1 MHSTLPILELTG
13 IFFLTFVQE
22 DSATLTSAILAY
34 QGVFPYWET
43 LTACLLG
50 MWTSDFLVYLI
61 ARLAGLKFFEALIAQ
76 KIFKP
81 EQIKRASSWFTRF
94 GWPTLVFSRL
104 VPGSRTALL
113 FASGLLRYDC
123 MKFLAVSFCGALAWL
138 SLVFTLF
145 ATFGYSATVFIGS
158 RWVISLLVLTSGAT
172 FTALWASRRVS
183 PGWRA
188 WLANTFK
195 STRPEV
201 EKAD

>member
-13 IFFLTFVQE
+13 IFFLTFIQE

-34 QGVFPYWET
+34 QGVFPYWQT

-61 ARLAGLKFFEALIAQ
+61 ARLAGLKLFESRMAQ
-76 KIFKP
+76 RIVKP
-81 EQIKRASSWFTRF
+81 EQIKRASSWFNRF

-113 FASGLLRYDC
+113 FASGLLRYDAT
-123 MKFLAVSFCGALAWL
+123 KFLAVSFCAALAWL

-145 ATFGYSATVFIGS
+145 ATLGYSATAFIGS
-158 RWVISLLVLTSGAT
+158 RWIVSLFLLTSGAT
-172 FTALWASRRVS
+172 FTALWASKRV
-183 PGWRA
+183 PTRWQA
-188 WLANTFK
+188 WLSNTIK
-195 STRPEV
+195 STRSKA
-201 EKAD
+201 EKLN